1 MEWPR
6 AIQNDVT
13 TVREQQQSNKQQ
25 QSNNRATTQMA
36 SETVKTVT
44 VDLPPPVEGRV
55 PSKEEMRFKASNG
68 PYYLENVWLIEREFP
83 TADRYETPT
92 DLPGLVNTLYAQVK
106 ATGYILHDSSER
118 LNNVK
123 HALEL
128 TMAWAQSVRE
138 ARTTDTMHIVRRTP
152 ENSGAMLM
160 IQRQEHLRGQCS
172 EMAPIA
178 YIALV
183 RDDQI
188 VVTRD
193 RVPDQDSTERILLML
208 AKSRDDCCICGEFLR
223 RRESTS
229 LTRCGHCVHTEC
241 LQLMLAGGGDSCP
254 RCKVELD
261 QKDSKGSVFSALGQ
275 YSENA
280 AKREE
285 AIERAK
291 LSGERR
297 HLTNMPNAFFHQ
309 QMNAIEESIK
319 ALSVSVEPSESW
331 EEVEVDVSAEQAARL
346 ERE

>member
-1 MEWPR
+1 M
-6 AIQNDVT
+6 
-13 TVREQQQSNKQQ
+13 
-25 QSNNRATTQMA
+25 
-36 SETVKTVT
+36 KTVT

-68 PYYLENVWLIEREFP
+68 LYYLEDVWRIEREFP
-83 TADRYETPT
+83 TANCYETPT
-92 DLPGLVNTLYAQVK
+92 DLSGLGNTLYAQIK
-106 ATGYILHDSSER
+106 ATGYTLHDSSDR

-128 TMAWAQSVRE
+128 TMAWAQIVRE

-152 ENSGAMLM
+152 ENSGALLM

-172 EMAPIA
+172 EITPVA

-193 RVPDQDSTERILLML
+193 RVPDQDSTERILLMM

-229 LTRCGHCVHTEC
+229 LTQCGHCVHTDC
-241 LQLMLAGGGDSCP
+241 LQLMVAGGATSCP
-254 RCKVELD
+254 QCKADLD
-261 QKDSKGSVFSALGQ
+261 QTDSKGSAFSALGQ
-275 YSENA
+275 YSVNA

-297 HLTNMPNAFFHQ
+297 HLTNMPNAFFNQ

-319 ALSVSVEPSESW
+319 ALSVTAAHNEPSESW
-331 EEVEVDVSAEQAARL
+331 EDVVVDVSEEQAARL
-346 ERE
+346 ERNGATESSGKSVSELEV